1 MVVSKKYTC
10 NPKCT
15 QLRQSSIKDLRT
27 IAFGYI
33 ETYGFE
39 SAAIVHTVGGKECES
54 RQKP

>member
-10 NPKCT
+10 NPT